1 MLDTV
6 GRILIKEQFFIVTD
20 PKNKQTKKQIK

>member
-6 GRILIKEQFFIVTD
+6 GRILIKEQSFIVTD
-20 PKNKQTKKQIK
+20 PKNKQKKKIK